1 MTATIKR
8 RYRDT
13 RIDVKLV
20 LSALWIS
27 MMFVFAYVDIFAFL
41 RADVLKAALDGKVAS
56 TGFRVNQVFL
66 VYTLVYVLV
75 PALMVALS
83 LVLKP
88 KVNRVANVAVSLVYL
103 VTVIGSAIGETW
115 AYYLIGSAVE
125 VVLLALIARTA
136 WTWPSADVTP
146 RPPTAEAE
154 ELHGVGSIH
163 TDTGSREAV
172 NASRRLAKPS
182 APAR

>member
-1 MTATIKR
+1 MAATTKVQ
-8 RYRDT
+8 YRDT

-41 RADVLKAALDGKVAS
+41 RADVLKAALDGRVAS

-75 PALMVALS
+75 PSLMVVAS

-88 KVNRVANVAVSLVYL
+88 RVNRVANVVVSLVYV

-136 WTWPSADVTP
+136 WTWPPADLPP
-146 RPPTAEAE
+146 RPPTGRSR
-154 ELHGVGSIH
+154 ELHGVSSIPP
-163 TDTGSREAV
+163 TPRAE
-172 NASRRLAKPS
+172 RRG
-182 APAR
+182 